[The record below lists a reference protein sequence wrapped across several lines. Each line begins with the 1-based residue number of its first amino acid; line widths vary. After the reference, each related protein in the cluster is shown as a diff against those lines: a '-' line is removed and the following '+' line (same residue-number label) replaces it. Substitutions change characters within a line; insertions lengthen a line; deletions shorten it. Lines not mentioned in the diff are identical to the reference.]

1 MGIKEE
7 RHTNN
12 NDGIYT
18 MKKKKRRR
26 ILPKWERM
34 ASKKQGSNFSFFIT
48 RKE

>member
-18 MKKKKRRR
+18 MKKKK
-26 ILPKWERM
+26 
-34 ASKKQGSNFSFFIT
+34 KKKNIAKVGKNDI
-48 RKE
+48 KETGF